1 MANIGGVSGL
11 LGPVLSGTAAGF
23 AFAEAVSFALEP
35 VLSEDPTLLPTAVQ
49 AASLAGSTGVGV
61 ITSCLVCTSML
72 ISLGS
77 GFLLAAEVM
86 KLLKCIG
93 SNIPWLTAVATAV
106 SLTLG
111 AAITGVLAGFL
122 PLGMYAIA
130 QLILVAAVFFYSNI
144 NQLTQALLII
154 FVTLYVSVCYG
165 RLGAILGLFL
175 TGVTI
180 SFLCAL
186 RKALTERMVPKPKC
200 EIECKLLERV
210 FFYSVVVG
218 ILGFGVGL
226 GAGEAEDNSEAEVVF
241 MLQSVLWVAF
251 LSTGILGAGLGTVA
265 MVGVGTEMAGKIA
278 IGTSAMSAIAL
289 RLIWHNML
297 HFGARSTTGG
307 MLGVTSVAAVSLG
320 AASVAAKDAY
330 NSRQSFLPTIA
341 SVAVGAIAAT
351 KVFNSP
357 LMGISELTTV
367 VLVSMGLYV
376 LGAPKSPFNTKM
388 NLQQGLLTGPEL
400 IKGIGMETVTAAAA
414 PIGAGA
420 LGAAVMGTAAL
431 GKLGT
436 VGVLVAITLALG
448 STLSGM
454 LGRSL
459 PVSAKKDH
467 QN

>member
-1 MANIGGVSGL
+1 MENTRGVSL
-11 LGPVLSGTAAGF
+11 LCPALRGMAAGF
-23 AFAEAVSFALEP
+23 TFAEAASFALEP
-35 VLSEDPTLLPTAVQ
+35 ILSEDPKLLPIAVQ
-49 AASLAGSTGVGV
+49 AATRAGATGVGV

-77 GFLLAAEVM
+77 GFLLAAEVI
-86 KLLKCIG
+86 KLLKHLG
-93 SNIPWLTAVATAV
+93 SDMSWPTAVASAA

-111 AAITGVLAGFL
+111 AAVTGVLGGLL
-122 PLGMYAIA
+122 PLEMYIIA

-154 FVTLYVSVCYG
+154 FVTLYVSVYYG
-165 RLGAILGLFL
+165 RMGVILGLL
-175 TGVTI
+175 LSGVTI
-180 SFLCAL
+180 AFLCAL
-186 RKALTERMVPKPKC
+186 RKALTERMAPKPKC

-226 GAGEAEDNSEAEVVF
+226 GAGEADDNSEAEVVL

-278 IGTSAMSAIAL
+278 FGTSIMSAITL
-289 RLIWHNML
+289 RVIGHNIL
-297 HFGARSTTGG
+297 LLGARSSTGG

-320 AASVAAKDAY
+320 AASVAAKETYD
-330 NSRQSFLPTIA
+330 SRQSFLITIA
-341 SVAVGAIAAT
+341 SVAVGAITAT

-367 VLVSMGLYV
+367 ILVSMGSYV

-388 NLQQGLLTGPEL
+388 NLRQGLLTGPEL

-420 LGAAVMGTAAL
+420 LGVAVIGTAAL

-459 PVSAKKDH
+459 PVPEK
-467 QN
+467 QQ

>member
-1 MANIGGVSGL
+1 MENTEGVSGL
-11 LGPVLSGTAAGF
+11 LVPVLRGTAAGF
-23 AFAEAVSFALEP
+23 AFAEAASFALEP
-35 VLSEDPTLLPTAVQ
+35 VLSKDPTLLPIAVQ
-49 AASLAGSTGVGV
+49 AATGAGSTGVGV

-77 GFLLAAEVM
+77 GFLLSAAVM
-86 KLLKCIG
+86 KLLKRIG
-93 SNIPWLTAVATAV
+93 YDKPWLTAVATAV

-111 AAITGVLAGFL
+111 AAITGVLVGFL
-122 PLGMYAIA
+122 PLEMYVIA
-130 QLILVAAVFFYSNI
+130 QLVLVAAVFFYSNI

-154 FVTLYVSVCYG
+154 FVTLYVSICYG
-165 RLGAILGLFL
+165 RLGIILGLFL

-186 RKALTERMVPKPKC
+186 RKALIERMVPKPKC

-226 GAGEAEDNSEAEVVF
+226 GAGGADNNSEAEVVF
-241 MLQSVLWVAF
+241 MLESVLWVAF
-251 LSTGILGAGLGTVA
+251 LSAGILGAGLGTVA

-278 IGTSAMSAIAL
+278 LGTSIVSAIAL
-289 RLIWHNML
+289 RVIEHIFNL
-297 HFGARSTTGG
+297 GARSSTGG

-320 AASVAAKDAY
+320 GASVAAKDAY
-330 NSRQSFLPTIA
+330 NSRQSFLTTIA

-357 LMGISELTTV
+357 LMGISELTSV
-367 VLVSMGLYV
+367 ILVSMGAYV

-388 NLQQGLLTGPEL
+388 NLRQGLLTGPEL
-400 IKGIGMETVTAAAA
+400 IKAIGMETVTAAAA

-459 PVSAKKDH
+459 AVQAENVNEK
-467 QN
+467 